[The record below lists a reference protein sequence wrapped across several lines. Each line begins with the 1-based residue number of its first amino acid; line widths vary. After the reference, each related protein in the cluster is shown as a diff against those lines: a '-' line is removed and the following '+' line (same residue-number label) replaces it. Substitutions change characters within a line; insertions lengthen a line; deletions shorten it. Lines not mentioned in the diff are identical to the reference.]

1 MPLTMEEEA
10 MSGFSRRKFLAGAAT
25 AMVAASPAFAAEM
38 RRLRAGERAGGM
50 SLMEALKLRRST
62 RMYSDQPIAPET
74 LADLLWAAYGI
85 NRPDSGGRTA
95 PSWHTSYGTD
105 LYVAAAD
112 GIWLYDPKEES
123 LTQVVATDIRKKAS
137 PQPFV
142 GMAPIVI
149 LHVADLDRMYQAPDG
164 ERIQNAHVDSAI
176 VAQNI
181 YLFCASAGLG
191 TCLVGGADRAA
202 VAEALS
208 LSDRKIVTFVQPVGH
223 PQAT

>member
-1 MPLTMEEEA
+1 MEDD
-10 MSGFSRRKFLAGAAT
+10 MSGFSRRSFLAAGAAT
-25 AMVAASPAFAAEM
+25 AMVTASPAFAAEM

-50 SLMEALKLRRST
+50 SLMEALKLRRSI
-62 RMYSDQPIAPET
+62 RIYSDEPIAAET

-95 PSWHTSYGTD
+95 PSWHTSYGGD

-112 GIWLYDPKEES
+112 GVWLYDPKEES
-123 LTQVVATDIRKKAS
+123 LTQIVATDIRKKAS

-142 GMAPIVI
+142 GTAPIVI
-149 LHVADLDRMYQAPDG
+149 LHVTDLDRMYEAPD
-164 ERIQNAHVDSAI
+164 ETRIQNAHVDAAI

>member
-1 MPLTMEEEA
+1 
-10 MSGFSRRKFLAGAAT
+10 MSGFSRRTFLAAGAAA
-25 AMVAASPAFAAEM
+25 AMLNTSPAFAAEM
-38 RRLRAGERAGGM
+38 RQLRAGTRAGGM
-50 SLMEALKLRRST
+50 SLMEALKLRRSI
-62 RMYSDQPIAPET
+62 RMYSDEPIAPET
-74 LADLLWAAYGI
+74 LADLLWAAFGI

-95 PSWHTSYGTD
+95 PSWHTSYGSD

-123 LTQVVATDIRKKAS
+123 LEQVSTNDIRKKAS

-142 GMAPIVI
+142 GTAPIVI
-149 LHVADLDRMYQAPDG
+149 LHVTDLDRMYEAPEED
-164 ERIQNAHVDSAI
+164 RIRYAHVNSAI
-176 VAQNI
+176 IAQNV

-208 LSDRKIVTFVQPVGH
+208 LSERKIVTYVQPVGH
-223 PQAT
+223 PQTN